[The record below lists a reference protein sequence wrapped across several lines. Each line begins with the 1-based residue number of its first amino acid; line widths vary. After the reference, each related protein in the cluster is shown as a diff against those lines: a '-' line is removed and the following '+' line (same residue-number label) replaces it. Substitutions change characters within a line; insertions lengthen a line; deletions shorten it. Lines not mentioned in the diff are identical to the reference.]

1 MWRRTNMSLRKGSL
15 VSCRRPMHRACVL
28 RARFF
33 LACSSAAPA
42 PQKNVRA
49 EYQAKMGLVGM
60 DAPRP
65 GNNTAAKIA
74 ILVAFLILA
83 GGLSAVLYF
92 ALRAAD
98 APPTYAAYK
107 LVDPPSSLAAAGTI
121 LLPMMETTE
130 PAVGAAAAA
139 NPGVLWWA
147 YTKDATSIGLVP
159 KSGGGWRL
167 VRFDPKGGVNGVPV
181 ACSAWA
187 ESEPGASAPP
197 VTAGAWKSVGG
208 SLVSPVGGFGEDDL
222 SRLKLEE
229 EPTKVAAV
237 KTPRPLGACT
247 LDSTQPT
254 AAAAA
259 ADSTGLATV
268 VTGAVFLL
276 TAPIPDRHSPWI
288 ASGAKTPL
296 RPYFATVG
304 TGSGATRHLM
314 WQSEPILRSSDAS
327 AVGSY
332 VLMSHAASKGAWVL
346 AVVRSDRTCHEVA
359 RAAGPSDTPPDA
371 VAWSGGFGVSQSG
384 TGPVTERAAPGVTC
398 TSSYPL
404 ELNWRSADPSV
415 RMLLEPPANA
425 ADATGVVVFSPKR
438 DAATGATWYSA
449 AARGSSSFTRIAVT
463 PVITPLEDGVPL
475 WSLIGIAGSDACT
488 ALAVGEGVS
497 PEGAVWTTR
506 STDVPA
512 RRNSFPLDLK
522 VSPNAAVLTD
532 EARFVC
538 QWGLA
543 AKNPLASTAIVAQTT
558 PSASNAYPP
567 VLKLSVADLRM
578 RVLLEQVLVGADTGA
593 LTRQVVFSPMRD
605 DQGAWWR
612 YAAADRAVAVIPA
625 PLAKEWYLVGIN
637 VRNTCAV
644 LAVGRTSGADFSG
657 SDVISWYLGGTHG
670 TGGPIPAALV
680 PSASDVGPTV
690 AVRPSCFV
698 PTTTTA
704 GPTAFGL
711 TLTSPMP
718 IFASR
723 LLTLEPHASGAI
735 IRWASKHG
743 ADTCVYVID
752 LEKEPRFRTGISQ
765 LGVVSTV
772 YWGLFLHSR
781 GQAGSGSQYR
791 GLAYSTLKTTD
802 PPPSATPWESAWAD
816 DVASSGATSPSPKVA
831 PIPVGLLSTE
841 VGLQV
846 ALTGSRISA
855 IFDTA
860 PVVWDAPIRL
870 PVFTETHA
878 SGAGGAIKTSHS
890 LSNYD
895 WSTFVTSARVEP
907 DLTLATALY
916 ADASTNNYK
925 PELFGSGVRWFF
937 KGETTPARRFPD
949 VYVHQL
955 SPSTLADEPALGR
968 LGAPPS
974 ATWVAYSSTVSSG
987 SSTTGAALALLAY
1000 TTRRSSVGGIGG
1012 TPPVWGLKIW
1022 VCLDAGT
1029 STPRAIEFAL
1039 TARDL
1044 RVVV

>member
-1 MWRRTNMSLRKGSL
+1 MLGK
-15 VSCRRPMHRACVL
+15 
-28 RARFF
+28 
-33 LACSSAAPA
+33 
-42 PQKNVRA
+42 
-49 EYQAKMGLVGM
+49 KMGLVGTYGEGP
-60 DAPRP
+60 A
-65 GNNTAAKIA
+65 GNNGNAAKIA
-74 ILVAFLILA
+74 VIGFFVLLVVA
-83 GGLSAVLYF
+83 GVSVGLYF
-92 ALRAAD
+92 ALR
-98 APPTYAAYK
+98 PSTHVAYK
-107 LVDPPSSLAAAGTI
+107 LVNPPSALAAEGAI
-121 LLPMMETTE
+121 LLPMMDPGP
-130 PAVGAAAAA
+130 PAA
-139 NPGVLWWA
+139 LWWA
-147 YTKDATSIGLVP
+147 YTKVASETASDATASDQTSIGLVP

-167 VRFDPKGGVNGVPV
+167 VRFDPKGGANAVPV

-187 ESEPGASAPP
+187 ESDANASAAPP
-197 VTAGAWKSVGG
+197 VTAGVWKPVGDP
-208 SLVSPVGGFGEDDL
+208 LVSEVGLAEDDL
-222 SRLKLEE
+222 LLAKFKLEE

-237 KTPRPLGACT
+237 NAARPLGAC
-247 LDSTQPT
+247 LRDATQP
-254 AAAAA
+254 
-259 ADSTGLATV
+259 GATV

-304 TGSGATRHLM
+304 TGTGATRHLM

-332 VLMSHAASKGAWVL
+332 VLMAHSGGKGAWVL

-371 VAWSGGFGVSQSG
+371 VVWSGGFGVSQSG
-384 TGPVTERAAPGVTC
+384 TGPVTERAAPGVAC

-404 ELNWRSADPSV
+404 ELNWRLADPSV
-415 RMLLEPPANA
+415 RMLLEPRANA
-425 ADATGVVVFSPKR
+425 ADETGVVVFSPKR

-449 AARGSSSFTRIAVT
+449 AASGSNSFTRIAVT
-463 PVITPLEDGVPL
+463 PVDPLFATGLAVWYL
-475 WSLIGIAGSDACT
+475 VGIGNDSAKTCT
-488 ALAVGEGVS
+488 VLAVGESTTVGTRT
-497 PEGAVWTTR
+497 PAGATWTVR
-506 STDVPA
+506 STDPA
-512 RRNSFPLDLK
+512 TYPIAFDVRHSQ
-522 VSPNAAVLTD
+522 SAAVAVTPD
-532 EARFVC
+532 EALPTCTYVAAASNPLVT
-538 QWGLA
+538 LA
-543 AKNPLASTAIVAQTT
+543 A

-567 VLKLSVADLRM
+567 VLNLSVADSRM
-578 RVLLEQVLVGADTGA
+578 RVLLEQVLVAAGTGA
-593 LTRQVVFSPMRD
+593 LPSPVVFLPMRD
-605 DQGAWWR
+605 AQTAWWR

-625 PLAKEWYLVGIN
+625 PLAREWYLVGIN

-657 SDVISWYLGGTHG
+657 SDVISWYPGGTHG
-670 TGGPIPAALV
+670 TGVPILAALV
-680 PSASDVGPTV
+680 PSASDAGPTV

-698 PTTTTA
+698 PTTATTA
-704 GPTAFGL
+704 VPTAFGL

-735 IRWASKHG
+735 IRWASNHG

-752 LEKEPRFRTGISQ
+752 LEKEPRFRTGISH
-765 LGVVSTV
+765 LGVGRTA

-802 PPPSATPWESAWAD
+802 PPLSATPWVSAWAD
-816 DVASSGATSPSPKVA
+816 DVDSSGATSPTPKVA
-831 PIPVGLLSTE
+831 LIPVGLLSTA

-846 ALTGSRISA
+846 ALTGSRIKA

-870 PVFTETHA
+870 PAFTETRA
-878 SGAGGAIKTSHS
+878 SGAGGAIKTSLS

-895 WSTFVTSARVEP
+895 CSTFVTNATVEP
-907 DLTLATALY
+907 DLTLATAIY
-916 ADASTNNYK
+916 VDASTNNYK

-937 KGETTPARRFPD
+937 KGETNPAFPD

-955 SPSTLADEPALGR
+955 SPSTLADEPALRR
-968 LGAPPS
+968 LGAPSS
-974 ATWVAYSSTVSSG
+974 ATWVAYSSTASSA

-1000 TTRRSSVGGIGG
+1000 TTRRSSVAGIGG
-1012 TPPVWGLKIW
+1012 TPPASPASGLKSW